1 MYKVFI
7 VEDEELLRTGMRDN
21 VKWKENGY
29 EFCGEA
35 SDGEEALPLVRKI
48 IPDIII
54 TDIKMPFMNGLE
66 LSKIIKEESPNTKII
81 VLTGYDEFDFARE
94 ALSIGADE
102 YILKPFSASK
112 LIEALNG
119 ISQKIQKDKEKKI
132 WNYEKYIIERDLV
145 KKLKEKEYNVNEDF
159 YKNDNENI
167 EEFFKFGKLEHIE
180 SFLDEYMKRLESAS
194 LHSYIYTYYTLM
206 NIFMIASK
214 FIRDMKESVNEII
227 PEMKDMEVLCLSI
240 NSIEELRVH
249 INQIF
254 VRILSFRDNHKV
266 DKYGKIIEE
275 AKKFI
280 NKKYMIPELSL
291 NLVAYNINVS
301 PNHFSTIFK
310 NGTGEAFIDYLT
322 KIRINKAKEY
332 LNSSPMKTYEIAES
346 VGYADSHYFSY
357 IFKKITG
364 LTPSEYRKNS
374 K

>member
-7 VEDEELLRTGMRDN
+7 VEDEELLRNGMRNN

-35 SDGEEALPLVRKI
+35 NDGEEALPLIRKI
-48 IPDIII
+48 LPDIMI

-66 LSKIIKEESPNTKII
+66 LSRIVKKEMSDMKII

-112 LIEALNG
+112 LIDALNG
-119 ISQKIQKDKEKKI
+119 ICHKIQEDKKKKI
-132 WNYEKYIIERDLV
+132 WNYEKYIVERDLV
-145 KKLKEKEYNVNEDF
+145 KKLKSKENNISEDF

-167 EEFFKFGKLEHIE
+167 EEFFKFGKLEQIE
-180 SFLDEYMKRLESAS
+180 IFLDEYVKRLESAS
-194 LHSYIYTYYTLM
+194 AHSYIYNYYTLM
-206 NIFMIASK
+206 NIFMIAAK
-214 FIRDMKESVNEII
+214 FVRNMNEDIDEI
-227 PEMKDMEVLCLSI
+227 LPEMNDMEVFCLNI
-240 NSIEELRVH
+240 NSTDELKKNINH
-249 INQIF
+249 IFFKI
-254 VRILSFRDNHKV
+254 VSFRDNHKV
-266 DKYGKIIEE
+266 DKYGKVIEE
-275 AKKFI
+275 AKNFIRKKF
-280 NKKYMIPELSL
+280 MSPDLSL
-291 NLVAYNINVS
+291 NLVASNINVS

-322 KIRINKAKEY
+322 KLRINKAKEY

-346 VGYADSHYFSY
+346 VGYSDSHYFSY

>member
-7 VEDEELLRTGMRDN
+7 VEDEELLRIGMRDN
-21 VKWKENGY
+21 VKWRESGY

-35 SDGEEALPLVRKI
+35 SDGEEALPLIRKV

-66 LSKIIKEESPNTKII
+66 LSKIIKEEIPNIRII

-112 LIEALNG
+112 LIDALNG

-132 WNYEKYIIERDLV
+132 WSYEKYIIERDLV
-145 KKLKEKEYNVNEDF
+145 KILKEKENNVVDDF

-167 EEFFKFGKLEHIE
+167 EEFFKFGKIE
-180 SFLDEYMKRLESAS
+180 QIEKFLDEYIKRLEFAS
-194 LHSYIYTYYTLM
+194 LNSYIYTYYTLM

-214 FIRDMKESVNEII
+214 FIRDMKENINEII

-249 INQIF
+249 ISQIF
-254 VRILSFRDNHKV
+254 FKIISFRDNHKA
-266 DKYGKIIEE
+266 DKYGKVIEE
-275 AKKFI
+275 AKSFI

-291 NLVAYNINVS
+291 NQVAYNINIS

-322 KIRINKAKEY
+322 KVRIKKAKEY
-332 LNSSPMKTYEIAES
+332 LNTSPMKTYEIAES
-346 VGYADSHYFSY
+346 VGYSDSHYFSY

-364 LTPSEYRKNS
+364 FTPSEYRKNN

>member
-7 VEDEELLRTGMRDN
+7 VEDEELLRNGMRDN
-21 VKWKENGY
+21 VKWHENGY
-29 EFCGEA
+29 EFSGEA
-35 SDGEEALPLVRKI
+35 SDGEEALPLIRKI
-48 IPDIII
+48 IPDIMI

-66 LSKIIKEESPNTKII
+66 LSRIAKKEIPNIKII

-112 LIEALNG
+112 LIDALNG
-119 ISQKIQKDKEKKI
+119 ISQKIQEDKEKKI
-132 WNYEKYIIERDLV
+132 WDYEKYIVEKDLIN
-145 KKLKEKEYNVNEDF
+145 KLKEKENNIAGDF

-167 EEFFKFGKLEHIE
+167 EEFFKFGKSEQIGK
-180 SFLDEYMKRLESAS
+180 FLDEYIKRLESAS
-194 LHSYIYTYYTLM
+194 VHSYIYTYYTLM
-206 NIFMIASK
+206 NIFMIACK
-214 FIRDMKESVNEII
+214 FVRNMNEDINEII
-227 PEMKDMEVLCLSI
+227 PEMKDMEVLCLNI
-240 NSIEELRVH
+240 NSIEELKRH
-249 INQIF
+249 INHIF
-254 VRILSFRDNHKV
+254 VKMVSFRDNHKV
-266 DKYGKIIEE
+266 DKYGKVIEE
-275 AKKFI
+275 AKNFI
-280 NKKYMIPELSL
+280 GKKYMSPDLSL

-322 KIRINKAKEY
+322 KLRIKKAKEY

-346 VGYADSHYFSY
+346 VGYSDSHYFSY